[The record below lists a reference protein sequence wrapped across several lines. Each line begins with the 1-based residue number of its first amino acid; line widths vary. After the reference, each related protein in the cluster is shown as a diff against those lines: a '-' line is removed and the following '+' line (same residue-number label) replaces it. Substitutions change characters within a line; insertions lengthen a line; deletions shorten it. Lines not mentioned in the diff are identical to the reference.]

1 VDIHHAGWT
10 PLKSVTNHCTN
21 HDLKKKNI
29 ENCSPSILV
38 SFSQFYLHEYSVD
51 SDLFSLF
58 SLCFYF
64 IFTTNHSAAEVDV
77 QSRALNLGRQGH
89 FEISRY
95 CHNLKFLPA

>member
-1 VDIHHAGWT
+1 MCNKSLHKPRFKKKT
-10 PLKSVTNHCTN
+10 LKIAALPSWYLFPNFIVTNIQ
-21 HDLKKKNI
+21 LI
-29 ENCSPSILV
+29 VIY
-38 SFSQFYLHEYSVD
+38 FR
-51 SDLFSLF
+51 LF

-64 IFTTNHSAAEVDV
+64 IFTTNHSATEVDV